1 MRAIESSAKTRQE
14 AIKKAL
20 DELGVE
26 LHEVEIEILNEGSK
40 GIFGFG
46 ARDVRVRVSTEVPG
60 PEPRRQEKR
69 ERHDERPPRPDKPA
83 AQEGQRGQRT
93 ERGDRPP
100 RQGRGS
106 GRGEK
111 PAQAEK
117 PQRQQQPQQ
126 QQRPE
131 KQQPRREKPAHQE
144 RPQRPRTEAPKPKP
158 AEPAPPREPLPPISD
173 ERREELAVFLREILE
188 KMGFEAT
195 VTSVTTEDGD
205 AQLNIES
212 ADSAILIGRRGNN
225 LEALQYLVNRMTTTS
240 ETDVS
245 ERVLID
251 IEGYL
256 DRRRQSLE
264 EMARQFALRAKE
276 TAREVHMKPMS
287 AQERRIVHV
296 TLQDDPDVRTF
307 STGASSTRGVVIQ
320 PKNQARNEN
329 RPNRQRGGGRRGG
342 SRRPRRDPN
351 TEGQAQAS
359 NNAGAQTLDNTPPDS
374 GDAQES

>member
-1 MRAIESSAKTRQE
+1 MRAIETSAKTRQE

-69 ERHDERPPRPDKPA
+69 ERREERPVRPEKPV
-83 AQEGQRGQRT
+83 AQEGQRAPRA
-93 ERGDRPP
+93 ERGDRL
-100 RQGRGS
+100 RQGKGG

-111 PAQAEK
+111 PAHAEK
-117 PQRQQQPQQ
+117 PQQRPEQ

-131 KQQPRREKPAHQE
+131 KPQQRPEKPQPRRERPAAQQ
-144 RPQRPRTEAPKPKP
+144 RAQRPRAEAPK
-158 AEPAPPREPLPPISD
+158 PAPPREPLPPISD
-173 ERREELAVFLREILE
+173 ERREEVAAFLREILE
-188 KMGFEAT
+188 KMGFDAT
-195 VTSVTTEDGD
+195 VTCMATEDGD
-205 AQLNIES
+205 ARLNIES
-212 ADSAILIGRRGNN
+212 ADSAILIGRKGNN
-225 LEALQYLVNRMTTTS
+225 LEALQYLVNRMITTS
-240 ETDVS
+240 ETDLS

-256 DRRRQSLE
+256 DRRRQSIE
-264 EMARQFALRAKE
+264 EMARQLALKAKE

-307 STGASSTRGVVIQ
+307 STGASSTRSVVIQ
-320 PKNQARNEN
+320 PKNQARD
-329 RPNRQRGGGRRGG
+329 GGRGG
-342 SRRPRRDPN
+342 SRRPRRGPRP
-351 TEGQAQAS
+351 EGQAQTP
-359 NNAGAQTLDNTPPDS
+359 NKGEAQTQDNGASRQERPPDS

>member
-1 MRAIESSAKTRQE
+1 MRAIETSAKTRQE

-69 ERHDERPPRPDKPA
+69 ERRDERPPRPEKPA
-83 AQEGQRGQRT
+83 AQEGQRAPRI

-100 RQGRGS
+100 QGKGG

-111 PAQAEK
+111 PAHAGK
-117 PQRQQQPQQ
+117 PQRQQP
-126 QQRPE
+126 QRPE
-131 KQQPRREKPAHQE
+131 KQQPRREKAAAQ
-144 RPQRPRTEAPKPKP
+144 QRPRAEAPKPK
-158 AEPAPPREPLPPISD
+158 PPREPLPPLSD
-173 ERREELAVFLREILE
+173 ERREEVAAFLREILE
-188 KMGFEAT
+188 KMGFDAT
-195 VTSVTTEDGD
+195 VTCVATGDGD
-205 AQLNIES
+205 ARLNIES
-212 ADSAILIGRRGNN
+212 ADSAILIGRKGNN
-225 LEALQYLVNRMTTTS
+225 LEALQYLVNRMIATS
-240 ETDVS
+240 ETDLT

-256 DRRRQSLE
+256 DRRRQSIE
-264 EMARQFALRAKE
+264 DMARQLALKAKE

-296 TLQDDPDVRTF
+296 MLQDDPDVRTF
-307 STGASSTRGVVIQ
+307 STGASSARSVVIQ
-320 PKNQARNEN
+320 PKNLARDEKHP
-329 RPNRQRGGGRRGG
+329 RHQRGGGGRAG
-342 SRRPRRDPN
+342 SRRPRRGPRP
-351 TEGQAQAS
+351 EGQAHAQD
-359 NNAGAQTLDNTPPDS
+359 NGAPRQEQPPGS